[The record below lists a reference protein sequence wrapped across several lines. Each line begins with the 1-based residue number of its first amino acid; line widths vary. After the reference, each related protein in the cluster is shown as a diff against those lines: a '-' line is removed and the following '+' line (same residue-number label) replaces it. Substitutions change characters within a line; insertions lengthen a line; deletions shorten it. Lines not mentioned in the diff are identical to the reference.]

1 MRESTSRKETE
12 MRNKGMKNI
21 TSVLLAAAMAVSGLF
36 SAGNVVNL
44 HAEEVNP
51 YGLHTPIE
59 RDTDGDGTKEMT
71 RDCINFG
78 VYPQN
83 EITADTKLGKSKLNA
98 LKKLSESQ
106 WIPLDNP
113 AKSDETISYY
123 VGGTGKKYLR
133 MTKKDATYSL
143 DNSDNFYHWD
153 GEETYHYYE
162 YEPMK
167 WRVLSIDTKKNT
179 AVIVADKG
187 MDTQCFHPTK
197 NITYVNGQPKD
208 SNRWKYSTIRS
219 FLNGYDYSVNT

>member
-1 MRESTSRKETE
+1 

-71 RDCINFG
+71 WDCIIFG

-143 DNSDNFYHWD
+143 SWL
-153 GEETYHYYE
+153 GRSSQ
-162 YEPMK
+162 K
-167 WRVLSIDTKKNT
+167 RVAPPSITVITPVAMGSSVPVWPHFFSLQIRRTLATAPKEVMFFGLSKIIIP
-179 AVIVADKG
+179 V
-187 MDTQCFHPTK
+187 M
-197 NITYVNGQPKD
+197 
-208 SNRWKYSTIRS
+208 
-219 FLNGYDYSVNT
+219 